1 MTYLKLLTALAGL
14 ALLTA
19 CGGASPTVNIGELT
33 INNNGNTCATQ
44 PFGKDCGADFADAR
58 IKRIEECL
66 VGKTAT
72 TSLCA
77 PAIKEYSCIN
87 NPFTAACS
95 DDPDFADYIDE
106 ARDMRT
112 TYCQANPGETTF
124 CAEFVKFNNLCRGNN
139 DIFNTQ
145 CSTDSAG
152 RSTACIAN
160 GIGAGGHAICAD
172 ILVAPCTSDPF
183 TNSHCDDATDISGIR
198 TNYCG
203 DPATAWHDD
212 CVEATYTGATD
223 ARNMACLQYG
233 TDTDAGGNTLCA
245 MRPNV
250 LEACDVESPFA
261 HPVCDDVAEIDGL
274 RTTFCRIPANAFTTG
289 CEQDTHGQV
298 DSARDRACLMN
309 LPTATGCEERD
320 GFKSIC
326 AGNPRLSLNP
336 GCIKLPNFRA
346 LLSDFCDMGSNSL
359 FGECGTTPAD
369 VCPDNPFNPS
379 VVSQTGTID
388 CLADM
393 DYAPAR
399 RTACA
404 TGDEVM
410 RCDTAEIA
418 PEVCKASGADAN
430 PFAAFCA
437 TTTNIGGGNIAD
449 IRQTALTACTTNAN
463 TPLCMRAMGA
473 IATLNTDCVLIEN
486 TFTDRCDYTEYLPAR
501 MDYCNNQANTWNVL
515 CDGETIPDTTAT
527 RDAACLADKTA
538 DMGHTGSDTRCGMRA
553 GVIAACPVTNPF
565 AGVGCD
571 NVADIDSGFR
581 TTYCEMSINAWNP
594 RCMDGMHGEVLT
606 ARGKACVEFGIDTMT
621 GGHVSCI
628 GNTLAESSCAMNPF
642 DPLKPGC
649 AILTEFPMIV
659 GTFCEMNQS
668 NSKCGVK
675 TSTWVRSFGEGKA
688 PPTRLTATTPA
699 TERQRQFLTGL
710 ATGLDETGT
719 EATILDYQK
728 FTLTLDSAMYSG
740 EPLGGDGDASDGV
753 AAFFDTVNSDP
764 LISVYYAGILSD
776 TDLGAPLTEPSGS
789 VTWYGQIQIFR
800 ESFLE
805 INKDFELKITFGMKS
820 GVADSVGSIEGFVER
835 TLGSAV
841 SQYLL
846 AGSYDAGG
854 VITGTVTFVRFTGAD
869 TGQLSRDTPDGI
881 LTGLIGAQ
889 GAVGVFILAE
899 AGSTKDNILGDANAN
914 QIYAGGFVAA
924 PYVPAEDDDASK
936 VTFRDWLRG
945 FDYPLP
951 TSSAVEIAR
960 TTSKPHFIRPKTDG
974 TLDLT
979 GVTGTTQHKAT
990 RAGDDKDGFAYGV
1003 GKIVTASTPA
1013 GIGHSFVGILP
1024 STDLGAPLTEAIAI
1038 AKWLGQFS
1046 FGNSATLNDI
1056 EFTLTFDGT
1065 DSGTIDG
1072 MVGFVRFDLD
1082 FDGKGIITGD
1092 VTYSPS
1098 GTNPT
1103 TTVARGLIGEEG
1115 LVGVFT
1121 NINAGNTTGIEF
1133 GGFVAQPTPPPP
1145 PPVVNYDAW
1154 LGDFSRTLSTALSTA
1169 GATTARDRT
1178 RQFLAGRDGETTLDD
1193 SLAIRPLAN
1202 FGLTFK
1208 SAMYDGETL
1217 DGNSDARDGFAGFTD
1232 VVNVQI
1238 SNANIPTHVIY
1249 YAGLLTGT
1257 DLGAPLTDTTG
1268 SATLFGQIQIAR
1280 FGAIDT
1286 NPNEDFQLKVIF
1298 GGASGE
1304 AGSVDGFVQSLNAAG
1319 KGYHLTGT
1327 YDTGG
1332 IITGT
1337 VTFGTFTGSL
1347 AGGNLATTTT
1357 PNGILTG
1364 LIGKHG
1370 AVGVFIAADNI
1381 GEVGGSTK
1389 EAIIGGSTNA
1399 NAYAGGFV
1407 AAPDSCAA
1415 VDNCTANRNAWL
1427 KSFEANERPPTTLTA
1442 TTPATN
1448 RKRQFLAGEAA
1459 GLDDTNTINATAFGL
1474 TLDSA
1479 MYNGAALTTTGDAN
1493 DGYGLLFDI
1502 VGTRENPLPPR
1513 NQIPNQ
1519 WVYYAGILADTDLGA
1534 PLIQTSGKFDWN
1546 GQIQIIRG
1554 GRLVTSTTQDFTLH
1568 ITLGAV
1574 SGMDGSAGSISGF
1587 FGRVVAGSSASNNIA
1602 HEYRLAGTYYTDGVI
1617 DGTVSYSTFVGNDAP
1632 TTTPGFLTGLMGEQG
1647 AVGVF
1652 ISGTGTKESIIGTAG
1667 ASTATTYAGGF
1678 VVSGNDPP
1686 PVHVPPADT
1695 NTNKVTFSDW
1705 ERDFGEHRPPLTLRA
1720 TNPASERQR
1729 QFLRGGTSGL
1739 DTTGA
1744 VNIRTTVTAN
1754 LGTGNTGDGYH
1765 YFVDRVATGPF
1776 IHVPYAGLL
1785 SGTDLGAPVTS
1796 STFDSTQ
1803 TAVWNG
1809 TLRAHTN
1816 LTANVDKPLALTIT
1830 YGAVA
1835 DVEGSMGSIA
1845 GAVRTFT
1852 TTGYELSGTYDA
1864 SGVITG
1870 KVYHGVGFPSTG
1882 DVVRSTTNTNGIL
1895 TGLIGEQG
1903 AVGVFFS
1910 GGGTKE
1916 AITAGIGTDYVGGFV
1931 AAYTPPPPS
1940 VATHA
1945 NFKTYYTDSARVA
1958 GRTLHATP
1966 TTTNAV
1972 AAFLEGTATGL
1983 PTDGLSFTA
1992 ANTFAPVTVRLKE
2005 ASSGDNGFAIMYTDG
2020 ASFRAGLLSGTD
2032 LGQAVATTSTATWAG
2047 SLHFWIVGSNT
2058 PNRIA
2063 LPTVTVDFANGTI
2076 KTDAVTV
2083 GTNRTIA
2090 IDGLFRG
2097 GMNNGLP
2104 VGVLGGKAIYNDG
2117 SSFDLSL
2124 IGLIGTE
2131 GAIGVFHG
2139 DNLVFVGGGF
2149 QASPN

>member
-1 MTYLKLLTALAGL
+1 M
-14 ALLTA
+14 
-19 CGGASPTVNIGELT
+19 
-33 INNNGNTCATQ
+33 
-44 PFGKDCGADFADAR
+44 
-58 IKRIEECL
+58 
-66 VGKTAT
+66 
-72 TSLCA
+72 
-77 PAIKEYSCIN
+77 
-87 NPFTAACS
+87 
-95 DDPDFADYIDE
+95 
-106 ARDMRT
+106 
-112 TYCQANPGETTF
+112 
-124 CAEFVKFNNLCRGNN
+124 
-139 DIFNTQ
+139 
-145 CSTDSAG
+145 
-152 RSTACIAN
+152 
-160 GIGAGGHAICAD
+160 
-172 ILVAPCTSDPF
+172 
-183 TNSHCDDATDISGIR
+183 
-198 TNYCG
+198 
-203 DPATAWHDD
+203 
-212 CVEATYTGATD
+212 
-223 ARNMACLQYG
+223 
-233 TDTDAGGNTLCA
+233 
-245 MRPNV
+245 
-250 LEACDVESPFA
+250 
-261 HPVCDDVAEIDGL
+261 
-274 RTTFCRIPANAFTTG
+274 
-289 CEQDTHGQV
+289 
-298 DSARDRACLMN
+298 
-309 LPTATGCEERD
+309 
-320 GFKSIC
+320 
-326 AGNPRLSLNP
+326 
-336 GCIKLPNFRA
+336 
-346 LLSDFCDMGSNSL
+346 
-359 FGECGTTPAD
+359 
-369 VCPDNPFNPS
+369 
-379 VVSQTGTID
+379 
-388 CLADM
+388 
-393 DYAPAR
+393 
-399 RTACA
+399 
-404 TGDEVM
+404 
-410 RCDTAEIA
+410 
-418 PEVCKASGADAN
+418 
-430 PFAAFCA
+430 
-437 TTTNIGGGNIAD
+437 
-449 IRQTALTACTTNAN
+449 
-463 TPLCMRAMGA
+463 
-473 IATLNTDCVLIEN
+473 
-486 TFTDRCDYTEYLPAR
+486 
-501 MDYCNNQANTWNVL
+501 
-515 CDGETIPDTTAT
+515 GETIADTTAT

-565 AGVGCD
+565 ADVGCD

-581 TTYCEMSINAWNP
+581 TIYCEMSANAWNP
-594 RCMDGMHGEVLT
+594 KCMDGTHGEVLT

-621 GGHVSCI
+621 GGDASCI
-628 GNTLAESSCAMNPF
+628 SNTLAKSSCEANPF

-659 GTFCEMNQS
+659 GNFCEMNQS

-675 TSTWVRSFGEGKA
+675 TSTWVASFGEGKA

-699 TERQRQFLTGL
+699 TERQREFLVGL
-710 ATGLDETGT
+710 ATVTNGEGLDDTG
-719 EATILDYQK
+719 ATDATH
-728 FTLTLDSAMYSG
+728 FSLTLKSAMYSG
-740 EPLGGDGDASDGV
+740 EPLGGAGDASDGF
-753 AAFFDTVNSDP
+753 AAFVDTVATGNY
-764 LISVYYAGILSD
+764 LYYAGLLLN
-776 TDLGAPLTEPSGS
+776 TDLGSPLTETTGS

-800 ESFLE
+800 AGFEDNNE
-805 INKDFELKITFGMKS
+805 DFQLKITFGTNPAVS
-820 GVADSVGSIEGFVER
+820 DSVGSIEGIVK
-835 TLGSAV
+835 TGNPNGNQHYQLKGT
-841 SQYLL
+841 
-846 AGSYDAGG
+846 YDASG
-854 VITGTVTFVRFTGAD
+854 VITGTTTRGAFTGSPLVTAE
-869 TGQLSRDTPDGI
+869 PVNGI

-889 GAVGVFILAE
+889 GAVGAFISGSDIGAVN
-899 AGSTKDNILGDANAN
+899 GSTKDNIEGDADAGVA
-914 QIYAGGFVAA
+914 YVGGFIAA
-924 PYVPAEDDDASK
+924 PYVPAEDDDIDK

-1133 GGFVAQPTPPPP
+1133 GGFVAQPAPPPP
-1145 PPVVNYDAW
+1145 PPVANYDAW

-1169 GATTARDRT
+1169 GATRRERT

-1193 SLAIRPLAN
+1193 LLAIRPLAH

-1208 SAMYDGETL
+1208 SAMYDGEAL

-1232 VVNVQI
+1232 VVDVRIN
-1238 SNANIPTHVIY
+1238 NANIPTNVIY

-1304 AGSVDGFVQSLNAAG
+1304 AGSVDGFVESLNAAG

-1534 PLIQTSGKFDWN
+1534 PLIQTSGKFDWH
-1546 GQIQIIRG
+1546 GQIQIIRQ

-1587 FGRVVAGSSASNNIA
+1587 FGRVVAGSSSSNNIA

-1678 VVSGNDPP
+1678 VVSGADPP

-1729 QFLRGGTSGL
+1729 QFLRGGTSGPL
-1739 DTTGA
+1739 ATTGA
-1744 VNIRTTVTAN
+1744 VNIRTGHNVTAN
-1754 LGTGNTGDGYH
+1754 LGGNNTADGYH
-1765 YFVDRVATGPF
+1765 YFVDTVATN
-1776 IHVPYAGLL
+1776 IRVPYAGLL

-1796 STFDSTQ
+1796 STFGSTQ

-1809 TLRAHTN
+1809 TLRAHTG

-1830 YGAVA
+1830 YGAVD
-1835 DVEGSMGSIA
+1835 DVEGSLGSIA

-1852 TTGYELSGTYDA
+1852 TTGYELKGTYDA
-1864 SGVITG
+1864 SGVISGT
-1870 KVYHGVGFPSTG
+1870 VYHGAGFPSTG
-1882 DVVRSTTNTNGIL
+1882 DVVRTATNTNGIL
-1895 TGLIGEQG
+1895 TGLIGAQG
-1903 AVGVFFS
+1903 AVGVFLS
-1910 GGGTKE
+1910 GTGTKE
-1916 AITAGIGTDYVGGFV
+1916 DITVGVGSNYVGGFV
-1931 AAYTPPPPS
+1931 AAYTPPPPPPPPPPR

>member
-1 MTYLKLLTALAGL
+1 MTCIKLLTALAGL

-19 CGGASPTVNIGELT
+19 CGGASPTVNIGEVNIT
-33 INNNGNTCATQ
+33 TTGNTCATQ
-44 PFGKDCGADFADAR
+44 PFGKDCGDAYDDAR

-66 VGKTAT
+66 IGKAAAT
-72 TSLCA
+72 PTCELA
-77 PAIKEYSCIN
+77 RAEYSCIN

-124 CAEFVKFNNLCRGNN
+124 CAAFVSFNNLCRGNN

-172 ILVAPCTSDPF
+172 ILVTPCTSDPF

-203 DPATAWHDD
+203 NPATAWHDD
-212 CVEATYTGATD
+212 CVEATYSGATD

-261 HPVCDDVAEIDGL
+261 HPVCDEVAGIDGL

-449 IRQTALTACTTNAN
+449 IRQTALTDCTTIAN

-473 IATLNTDCVLIEN
+473 IAILNTDCVLAEN

-553 GVIAACPVTNPF
+553 GVIAACPVSDPF
-565 AGVGCD
+565 ADVGCD

-581 TTYCEMSINAWNP
+581 TTYCQKSINAWNP
-594 RCMDGMHGEVLT
+594 RCMDGTHGTVASFRT
-606 ARGKACVEFGIDTMT
+606 IACLESPVNDLADPLCATDT
-621 GGHVSCI
+621 G
-628 GNTLAESSCAMNPF
+628 AEGACGLNPF
-642 DPLKPGC
+642 DSANPGC
-649 AILTEFPMIV
+649 ANLMRFQEIV
-659 GTFCEMNQS
+659 VNFCGMNQS

-740 EPLGGDGDASDGV
+740 EALGGDGDASDGV
-753 AAFFDTVNSDP
+753 AAFFDTVDTG
-764 LISVYYAGILSD
+764 IDVYYAGILLN
-776 TDLGAPLTEPSGS
+776 TDLGAPLTQTDGS
-789 VTWYGQIQIFR
+789 VTWYGQIQIYR
-800 ESFLE
+800 NGSFDVNE
-805 INKDFELKITFGMKS
+805 DFQLKITFGMKS
-820 GVADSVGSIEGFVER
+820 GVNGSVGSIEGFVK
-835 TLGSAV
+835 
-841 SQYLL
+841 
-846 AGSYDAGG
+846 AGNPNGNLHYQLKGTYDAGG
-854 VITGTVTFVRFTGAD
+854 VITGTSTRGDFTGSPLVTASP
-869 TGQLSRDTPDGI
+869 TNGI
-881 LTGLIGAQ
+881 LTGLIGEQ
-889 GAVGVFILAE
+889 GAVGVFLQANT
-899 AGSTKDNILGDANAN
+899 GSTKDNIEGAASSNG
-914 QIYAGGFVAA
+914 YVGGFVAA
-924 PYVPAEDDDASK
+924 PYVPAEDDDADK

-1065 DSGTIDG
+1065 NSGTIDG

-1098 GTNPT
+1098 GTNPS

-1121 NINAGNTTGIEF
+1121 NINDGNTTGIEF
-1133 GGFVAQPTPPPP
+1133 GGFVAQPAPPPP
-1145 PPVVNYDAW
+1145 PPVANYDAW
-1154 LGDFSRTLSTALSTA
+1154 LDDFSRTLSTALSTA

-1442 TTPATN
+1442 TTPATA

-1459 GLDDTNTINATAFGL
+1459 ALDDTNTINATAFGL

-1493 DGYGLLFDI
+1493 DGYGLLLDI

-1574 SGMDGSAGSISGF
+1574 SGIDGSAGSISGF

-1785 SGTDLGAPVTS
+1785 SGTDLGAPLTE
-1796 STFDSTQ
+1796 TEG

-1809 TLRAHTN
+1809 QLRAHTN
-1816 LTANVDKPLALTIT
+1816 LTADVNKPLALTIT

-1835 DVEGSMGSIA
+1835 GVEGSLGSIA

-1852 TTGYELSGTYDA
+1852 TTGFELSGTYDA

-1870 KVYHGVGFPSTG
+1870 KVYLGAGFPNSGPVT
-1882 DVVRSTTNTNGIL
+1882 RSATDTNGIL

-1940 VATHA
+1940 VPSGSSVATHA
-1945 NFKTYYTDSARVA
+1945 NFKTYYAARTNN
-1958 GRTLHATP
+1958 RRLLATP
-1966 TTTNAV
+1966 TTTDSRF
-1972 AAFLEGTATGL
+1972 AFLEGTATSL
-1983 PTDGLSFTA
+1983 PTDGLAFTVV
-1992 ANTFAPVTVRLKE
+1992 NTFAPVTVRLKE
-2005 ASSGDNGFAIMYTDG
+2005 EATGDNGFAVMYGDTTNG
-2020 ASFRAGLLSGTD
+2020 NQPRFRAGLLSGTD
-2032 LGQAVATTSTATWAG
+2032 LGPALSGTSTATWAG
-2047 SLHFWIVGSNT
+2047 SLHFANFASGGLGRV
-2058 PNRIA
+2058 A
-2063 LPTVTVDFANGTI
+2063 LPTVTVDFDNGTI

-2083 GTNRTIA
+2083 RSDRTVA
-2090 IDGLFRG
+2090 IDGLFRAG
-2097 GMNNGLP
+2097 SNNNTLP
-2104 VGVLGGKAIYNDG
+2104 VGILGGDAIYT
-2117 SSFDLSL
+2117 DLEVPTRLPL
-2124 IGLIGTE
+2124 IGLIGTK
-2131 GAIGVFHG
+2131 GAIGVFIG
-2139 DNLVFVGGGF
+2139 SSDNVGGGF